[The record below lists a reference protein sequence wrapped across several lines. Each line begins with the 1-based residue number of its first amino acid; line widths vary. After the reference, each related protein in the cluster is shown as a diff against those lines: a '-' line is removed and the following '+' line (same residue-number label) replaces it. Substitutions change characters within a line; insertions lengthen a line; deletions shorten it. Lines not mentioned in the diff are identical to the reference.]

1 MGFFACYCGLVYN
14 DFLSIP
20 WNLFGSC
27 YTRTK
32 DNKFVRDYDQCTY
45 LFGFDPIIYQSGTEV
60 SFINSYKM
68 KLSVIVGVIHMNFG
82 IVMKA
87 VNSLHFGLYLDFFFE
102 FIPQIVF
109 MCCTFG
115 YMCLAIVIK
124 WL

>member
-102 FIPQIVF
+102 FIP
-109 MCCTFG
+109 
-115 YMCLAIVIK
+115 
-124 WL
+124 